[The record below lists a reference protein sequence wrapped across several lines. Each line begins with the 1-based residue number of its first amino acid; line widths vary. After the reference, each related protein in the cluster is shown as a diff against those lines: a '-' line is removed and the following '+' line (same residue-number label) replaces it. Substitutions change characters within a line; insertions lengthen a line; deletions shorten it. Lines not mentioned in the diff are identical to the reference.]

1 MADIRVVLAD
11 DHPMLREG
19 IRSRLEKEPDITV
32 VGEASDGAEAI
43 KLAEE
48 LQPHILL
55 LDMEMPGLTGVEAA
69 RRLRGVN
76 SPVRILAL
84 SAYDDW
90 YYIQALLSSG
100 AAGYLTKEEAAEN
113 IIEAVRGVA
122 RGEEGWFSR
131 RVAAQMMGWHQ
142 SDGVDRSGL
151 TNRELDVLRLVADGR
166 TNLEIAKSLGISV
179 KTVEKHLEG
188 VYTKLGV
195 ASRVEAAVHAVR
207 EGLV

>member
-1 MADIRVVLAD
+1 
-11 DHPMLREG
+11 
-19 IRSRLEKEPDITV
+19 
-32 VGEASDGAEAI
+32 
-43 KLAEE
+43 
-48 LQPHILL
+48 
-55 LDMEMPGLTGVEAA
+55 
-69 RRLRGVN
+69 
-76 SPVRILAL
+76 VRILAL

-100 AAGYLTKEEAAEN
+100 AAGYLTKEEASEN

>member
-1 MADIRVVLAD
+1 MIRVVLAD
-11 DHPMLREG
+11 DHPMLCEG
-19 IRSRLEKEPDITV
+19 IRNRLEKEPDIAV
-32 VGEASDGAEAI
+32 VGQASDGAEALR
-43 KLAEE
+43 LAEE
-48 LQPHILL
+48 LEPNVLL
-55 LDMEMPGLTGVEAA
+55 LDMEMPGLAGVEAA
-69 RRLRGVN
+69 RRLKAAN
-76 SPVRILAL
+76 SRVRILAL

-122 RGEEGWFSR
+122 RGEAGWFSR
-131 RVAAQMMGWHQ
+131 RVAAQMVEWHQ
-142 SDGVDRSGL
+142 NEGADRAGL
-151 TNRELDVLRLVADGR
+151 TSREQDVLRLLADGK
-166 TNLEIAKSLGISV
+166 TNQEIGKSLGISI